1 MSANPTIQNKSNNAL
16 KKSKNDGM
24 KNFGVDIVT
33 NFIEDEVKRS
43 SGAEV
48 YTDDNSDSEED
59 KVIGFR

>member
-1 MSANPTIQNKSNNAL
+1 
-16 KKSKNDGM
+16 M
-24 KNFGVDIVT
+24 KNFEVDIVT

-43 SGAEV
+43 SDSEV